1 MMLVIDY
8 RYRVFPELS
17 QYRWIFSEEYPTGF
31 MALSVWY
38 GGGGEGW
45 SGEDRERSFVA
56 PASKA
61 NVRLMYDAKGRLL
74 FHKISDKEAKID
86 LRKVM
91 YVHSE
96 NETCTLCLHDKRII
110 CNADPNIQVNDTI
123 KFDYA
128 KKKIIDYAKV
138 GVGNFVMVTGGR
150 HKGRVGVIRKMGVK
164 EHNKMKTIGLIR
176 IEDDL
181 GREFATSL
189 DHVFV
194 IGKGRPWISLP
205 DNDHDRKIVYP
216 NRSKQNQVDLKQNQ
230 VDFDRKI
237 VYPNRSKQNQVD
249 FDRKVVYPN
258 RSKQNQVDF
267 DRKLRK
273 SKERKNRKY

>member
-1 MMLVIDY
+1 MMMIWYLQKRVFRDWLREELVFDFATPPESKWECLPAIEVLLHRDLSPKHDNIYFVEFRTMMLVIDY

-31 MALSVWY
+31 MEVLSL
-38 GGGGEGW
+38 
-45 SGEDRERSFVA
+45 

-189 DHVFV
+189 DHV
-194 IGKGRPWISLP
+194 L
-205 DNDHDRKIVYP
+205 
-216 NRSKQNQVDLKQNQ
+216 
-230 VDFDRKI
+230 
-237 VYPNRSKQNQVD
+237 
-249 FDRKVVYPN
+249 
-258 RSKQNQVDF
+258 
-267 DRKLRK
+267 
-273 SKERKNRKY
+273 